1 MASSMMIATGTPS
14 PRSFSAKE
22 PFIALPGGFPIEKP
36 LNIARRMQTERRV
49 NLKINYAEVQL
60 LLDKSQ
66 KKIKN
71 NPTSEQNCPPENSE
85 E

>member
-1 MASSMMIATGTPS
+1 MIYKFIAHHKNGPS

-22 PFIALPGGFPIEKP
+22 LFIALPGGFPIENP
-36 LNIARRMQTERRV
+36 LNIARRMQSECRV

-66 KKIKN
+66 KRAQKK
-71 NPTSEQNCPPENSE
+71 
-85 E
+85 